1 MPRPATRGDAVTQA
15 AAPVLRHRI
24 GQVGRAMVDQVLSSG
39 AQLLLAVLVARETDP
54 TTFGAVSVALIVHGF
69 LLGVMRAAIGEVVLL
84 RCRADLLAAQREAS
98 RGLFL
103 ALVTGVAAGVGLL
116 AVGSSIGGQVGDY
129 LMLAAVAAPLVYAQD
144 VLRYV
149 AYGRGRVDD
158 AILLDGVWLGVQV
171 VVSTV
176 LLQGSRAT
184 PTTLILAWVAG
195 AAAGAAVGAVRGR
208 VRPRAL
214 AIRRWL
220 AEERARAGGFVSDY
234 LVSNGMWQASFLV
247 VGVVLSLGE
256 LAGLRVALVAVSPLA
271 NLLGGV
277 RTLAL
282 AHLAGLEAHPVRARQ
297 RAVVVAL
304 GLASAAAAYG
314 AALVVMPDTWGA
326 ELFGASWSEAS
337 SVVAIIAAAEVI
349 RLPTF
354 AQIDLIKVFGE
365 PVDLVRTR
373 LIGSVVIVAG
383 LMGGAIV
390 AGPRG
395 AALGAAVGYSWNLF
409 VWWRQASVVS
419 RRAAAPKASVT
430 V

>member
-1 MPRPATRGDAVTQA
+1 
-15 AAPVLRHRI
+15 
-24 GQVGRAMVDQVLSSG
+24 MVDQVLSSG
-39 AQLLLAVLVARETDP
+39 AQLLLAVLVARQTDP
-54 TTFGAVSVALIVHGF
+54 TTFGAVSVALIVHGL
-69 LLGVMRAAIGEVVLL
+69 LLGVMRAAVGDVVLL
-84 RCRADLLAAQREAS
+84 RCRADLSAARREAS

-103 ALVTGVAAGVGLL
+103 ALVTGMAAGVGLL
-116 AVGSSIGGQVGDY
+116 AVGSSIGGQVGGY
-129 LMLAAVAAPLVYAQD
+129 LMVAAVAAPVVYAQD

-149 AYGRGRVDD
+149 AYGRARVDD
-158 AILLDGVWLGVQV
+158 TILLDGVWLGVQV
-171 VVSTV
+171 VVSAM
-176 LLQGSRAT
+176 LLQSSRAT
-184 PTTLILAWVAG
+184 PTTLILAWVVG

-214 AIRRWL
+214 AIGRWL

-234 LVSNGMWQASFLV
+234 LVSNGLWQASFLV
-247 VGVVLSLGE
+247 VGVVLSLGQ

-277 RTLAL
+277 RALAL
-282 AHLAGLEAHPVRARQ
+282 AHLAGLAAHPAQTRQ

-304 GLASAAAAYG
+304 GLAGAAAAYG

-337 SVVAIIAAAEVI
+337 TVVAIIAVAEVI

-354 AQIDLIKVFGE
+354 APIDLIKVLGE

-373 LIGSVVIVAG
+373 LAGGLVVAAG
-383 LMGGAIV
+383 MMGGAMV

-395 AALGAAVGYSWNLF
+395 AALGTVVGYSWSQF
-409 VWWRQASVVS
+409 VWWRRASIVS
-419 RRAAAPKASVT
+419 RRAAATVASVT
-430 V
+430 L